1 MSIKR
6 IIMVARYE
14 ARLLRRSWVF
24 LIFAVLGVVG
34 ISSFQFLI
42 GSVDSAMEY
51 GLTSGRNL
59 WYLRALPSCIPYMN
73 AYLFNGLQALLI
85 VFFVAEMEKRAR
97 VTTMESLWTR
107 PCTNGELQWGRVLGL
122 AGMVVVLN
130 IISMLVTLMVHL
142 FTPKGSVEVS
152 MYVFYFFTLTLPG
165 LVFFLGISMFV
176 VHWIKSQGLAILLL
190 LMLIAG
196 MVGST
201 GGLHGLLDP
210 LARTIPAIFS
220 VEVGS
225 ANLGL
230 FLLQRL
236 VFLGLGGA
244 LLCFSIFY
252 VERLTGESERKN
264 ILRLAGTGLLV
275 IAVFAGVSY
284 EGYFVKG
291 GKQR

>member
-1 MSIKR
+1 MLVTR
-6 IIMVARYE
+6 PDYTTE
-14 ARLLRRSWVF
+14 
-24 LIFAVLGVVG
+24 LGVSDFCSLGSGGNFEFPV
-34 ISSFQFLI
+34 LI

-73 AYLFNGLQALLI
+73 AYLFNSLQALLI

-97 VTTMESLWTR
+97 VTTMEPLWTR

-196 MVGST
+196 MVGVREDYM
-201 GGLHGLLDP
+201 GCWIHWRGRFP
-210 LARTIPAIFS
+210 LY
-220 VEVGS
+220 
-225 ANLGL
+225 
-230 FLLQRL
+230 FLLK
-236 VFLGLGGA
+236 
-244 LLCFSIFY
+244 S
-252 VERLTGESERKN
+252 
-264 ILRLAGTGLLV
+264 
-275 IAVFAGVSY
+275 GV
-284 EGYFVKG
+284 
-291 GKQR
+291 QI

>member
-1 MSIKR
+1 MP
-6 IIMVARYE
+6 V
-14 ARLLRRSWVF
+14 
-24 LIFAVLGVVG
+24 
-34 ISSFQFLI
+34 
-42 GSVDSAMEY
+42 
-51 GLTSGRNL
+51 
-59 WYLRALPSCIPYMN
+59 
-73 AYLFNGLQALLI
+73 
-85 VFFVAEMEKRAR
+85 
-97 VTTMESLWTR
+97 
-107 PCTNGELQWGRVLGL
+107 
-122 AGMVVVLN
+122 
-130 IISMLVTLMVHL
+130 
-142 FTPKGSVEVS
+142 
-152 MYVFYFFTLTLPG
+152 
-165 LVFFLGISMFV
+165 
-176 VHWIKSQGLAILLL
+176 
-190 LMLIAG
+190 
-196 MVGST
+196 
-201 GGLHGLLDP
+201 

-291 GKQR
+291 GMYDRSEYFIFHGNFELFLGFILLRAR

>member
-1 MSIKR
+1 
-6 IIMVARYE
+6 
-14 ARLLRRSWVF
+14 
-24 LIFAVLGVVG
+24 
-34 ISSFQFLI
+34 
-42 GSVDSAMEY
+42 
-51 GLTSGRNL
+51 
-59 WYLRALPSCIPYMN
+59 
-73 AYLFNGLQALLI
+73 
-85 VFFVAEMEKRAR
+85 
-97 VTTMESLWTR
+97 
-107 PCTNGELQWGRVLGL
+107 
-122 AGMVVVLN
+122 MVVVLN

-252 VERLTGESERKN
+252 VERFEYPLCRPYSAPNRKLSRIHPGLSFKISDK
-264 ILRLAGTGLLV
+264 ILL
-275 IAVFAGVSY
+275 I
-284 EGYFVKG
+284 
-291 GKQR
+291 

>member
-1 MSIKR
+1 
-6 IIMVARYE
+6 
-14 ARLLRRSWVF
+14 
-24 LIFAVLGVVG
+24 
-34 ISSFQFLI
+34 
-42 GSVDSAMEY
+42 
-51 GLTSGRNL
+51 
-59 WYLRALPSCIPYMN
+59 
-73 AYLFNGLQALLI
+73 
-85 VFFVAEMEKRAR
+85 
-97 VTTMESLWTR
+97 
-107 PCTNGELQWGRVLGL
+107 
-122 AGMVVVLN
+122 
-130 IISMLVTLMVHL
+130 
-142 FTPKGSVEVS
+142 
-152 MYVFYFFTLTLPG
+152 
-165 LVFFLGISMFV
+165 MFV

-225 ANLGL
+225 TNLGL

-275 IAVFAGVSY
+275 IAAAPFRFQLVS
-284 EGYFVKG
+284 
-291 GKQR
+291 